1 MLVPV
6 DDSDELSGAMMDIFD
21 GRVTFDNDAIAKYT
35 KDTYSQEAIN
45 TELLDIFSQAVKSY
59 DIKQAGQTGDEE
71 VRFPQRVVWW
81 TKFRR

>member
-1 MLVPV
+1 
-6 DDSDELSGAMMDIFD
+6 MDIFD

-59 DIKQAGQTGDEE
+59 NKQAGQTGDEE
-71 VRFPQRVVWW
+71 VRFPKRVVGGPSLDDDL
-81 TKFRR
+81 